1 MIARVNYPRINQY
14 RHLLRAGRRAIVA
27 VVLGGCGAL
36 LAIVTLASAWWLAST
51 GETMVAI
58 GDFVVL
64 GGLTASVLAGSIYM
78 LSGVRRG
85 IALAD
90 RNRIGADSEDYV
102 SATLDVLCRDGWR
115 RRGSVN
121 WPGVGDIDNAL
132 LSPGAEVAFAVETKT
147 RVYLW
152 EHLQRVY
159 EQAGW
164 LCRRHRC
171 RAGAVPVLVPA
182 RERGVERLERGVLVV
197 SPDRLVPALRT
208 AYETARSM
216 AP

>member
-1 MIARVNYPRINQY
+1 MIPRMNYPRINQY
-14 RHLLRAGRRAIVA
+14 RHLLRAGRRAMLA

-36 LAIVTLASAWWLAST
+36 LALATLASTWWFAAT
-51 GETMVAI
+51 GAPVAAI
-58 GDFVVL
+58 GDFIVL
-64 GGLTASVLAGSIYM
+64 GSLTTGVVAGSAYM
-78 LSGVRRG
+78 LLGVRRG
-85 IALAD
+85 TALAA
-90 RNRIGADSEDYV
+90 RNRIGAESEDYV
-102 SATLDVLCRDGWR
+102 TATLEVLSRDGWS
-115 RRGSVN
+115 RRGSMN

-132 LSPGAEVAFAVETKT
+132 LSPDGEVAFAVETKT

-159 EQAGW
+159 EQATW

-171 RAGAVPVLVPA
+171 RGGAVPVLVPA
-182 RERGVERLERGVLVV
+182 RERGLERLERGVLVV

>member
-1 MIARVNYPRINQY
+1 MIACVNYPRINQY

-36 LAIVTLASAWWLAST
+36 LAIVTVASAWWLAST
-51 GETMVAI
+51 GETIVAI

-64 GGLTASVLAGSIYM
+64 GGLTASVLAGSICM
-78 LSGVRRG
+78 LFGVRRG
-85 IALAD
+85 IALAE

-102 SATLDVLCRDGWR
+102 SATLDVLRRDGWR

-132 LSPGAEVAFAVETKT
+132 LSPGGEVAFAVETKT
-147 RVYLW
+147 RVYLG

-182 RERGVERLERGVLVV
+182 RRRGVEHLERGVLVV
-197 SPDRLVPALRT
+197 SPDRLVPALRA
-208 AYETARSM
+208 AYETAKSM

>member
-1 MIARVNYPRINQY
+1 MIHRMNYPRINQH

-27 VVLGGCGAL
+27 VILGGCGAL
-36 LAIVTLASAWWLAST
+36 LAILTLASAWWFAST
-51 GETMVAI
+51 GATTAAVGA
-58 GDFVVL
+58 FVVL
-64 GGLTASVLAGSIYM
+64 GGLTASVLAGSAHM
-78 LSGVRRG
+78 LLGARRG
-85 IALAD
+85 IALAE
-90 RNRIGADSEDYV
+90 RNRIGAESEDYV
-102 SATLDVLCRDGWR
+102 TATLEVLCRDGWR

-132 LSPGAEVAFAVETKT
+132 LSPGGEVAFAVETKT

-159 EQAGW
+159 EQAAW

-197 SPDRLVPALRT
+197 SPDRLVPALRV